1 MSPNKGL
8 LKFAIALCLIFALSR
23 LVEFIYIHIPPHKV
37 GECFV
42 IPGVTGLTAKI
53 IHNFPIDGFSDV
65 EMTFTYRQSTITD
78 TALATF
84 TEQRQDFGE
93 KTTCL

>member
-23 LVEFIYIHIPPHKV
+23 LVEFIYVHVPPHKV

-42 IPGVTGLTAKI
+42 IPSVTGMTVKVL
-53 IHNFPIDGFSDV
+53 HNFVFDGFSDV
-65 EMTFTYRQSTITD
+65 EVTLSYRQTTITD
-78 TALATF
+78 VTIATF

-93 KTTCL
+93 KTTCQ